1 MKLDTLHAQL
11 DFTLNGL
18 HWLLN
23 EKVEGWNTTCCLAPL
38 PARFTDSV
46 KPFFRFMVPYSIQEL
61 SAGRY
66 VVLNR
71 GYKPLGIIG
80 ESYNTPTL
88 DYSNYAVAGPK
99 KLPDVTSVYA
109 QHNVRF
115 FFNDASSP
123 WVNRQLLRTYM
134 QRLEVFVKAL
144 A

>member
-18 HWLLN
+18 RWLLN
-23 EKVEGWNTTCCLAPL
+23 EKTEGWNSTCWSAPL

-46 KPFFRFMVPYSIQEL
+46 KPFFRFMVPYVVQEL
-61 SAGRY
+61 TPGRY

-80 ESYNTPTL
+80 ESYSTPTL
-88 DYSNYAVAGPK
+88 DYSNYAVAGPEQ
-99 KLPDVTSVYA
+99 LPDVPSVYA
-109 QHNVRF
+109 QHNDRY

-123 WVNRQLLRTYM
+123 WENRQMFRAYM
-134 QRLEVFVKAL
+134 KRLEAFVEAL